1 MLRSVAT
8 GLLALA
14 LSLGGAGLAFGN
26 ANPSGTGPPS
36 QTCLTPSATAEPGH
50 ASNST
55 GSPFNETL
63 PGNGG
68 THYSPN
74 SQYDVAC
81 YQQTQHNH

>member
-14 LSLGGAGLAFGN
+14 LGLGGAGLAFGD
-26 ANPSGTGPPS
+26 ANPNGTGPPS
-36 QTCLTPSATAEPGH
+36 QTCLTPSAMDEPGN
-50 ASNST
+50 ASHSP

-68 THYSPN
+68 THYSSN
-74 SQYDVAC
+74 SLYVVAC
-81 YQQTQHNH
+81 

>member
-1 MLRSVAT
+1 MLRSVAA
-8 GLLALA
+8 GLLAGFLC
-14 LSLGGAGLAFGN
+14 LGGAATAMAA

-36 QTCLTPSATAEPGH
+36 QTCLSTAAPAEPGNGH
-50 ASNST
+50 AVSSP

-68 THYSPN
+68 VHYNPN

-81 YQQTQHNH
+81 FQVSQH